1 MVDKELISRFFL
13 TCKDYEKAYREGHI
27 CNTVDTKVR
36 EYKSYCRVH
45 TSQR

>member
-13 TCKDYEKAYREGHI
+13 TCKDYEKAYREGHT

-36 EYKSYCRVH
+36 EYKSYRRVH